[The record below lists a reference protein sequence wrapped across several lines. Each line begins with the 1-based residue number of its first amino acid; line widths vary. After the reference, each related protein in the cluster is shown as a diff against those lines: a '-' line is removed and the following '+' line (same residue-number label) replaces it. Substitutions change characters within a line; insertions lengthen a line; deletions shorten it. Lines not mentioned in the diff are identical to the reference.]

1 MAFPYKMNEAVSLQG
16 KLFGRIRQ
24 QLPAHL
30 SLTDVVGEALGISS
44 DSVYRRLR
52 GETALTLEEAGKL
65 AQHFGIALPEI
76 FDAPAD
82 CVTFRKVGMSSTP
95 GGFTDY
101 LQITKMYFEEI
112 NKAKQ
117 KHGFYAAKDIPI
129 FYHFLFPELARF
141 KMFFWLKTIK
151 EVETLKNE
159 VFSALHIPDDY
170 LKAGVAIAC
179 QYLQTPSAEI
189 WNDETP
195 NSTLR
200 QIEYYYDAGMLEN
213 AGVAQQL
220 LDGLEALIGHIQ
232 QQAIRGFKLRNGVEQ
247 SLYELYFNEILL
259 LDNTIF
265 VEADGVSHVLFSYN
279 ATDYLYTTDT
289 AFGTEVRTWLHAQRS
304 KSALISRVSEK
315 ERNRFFNKIYNR
327 IQAARQKMR

>member
-1 MAFPYKMNEAVSLQG
+1 
-16 KLFGRIRQ
+16 
-24 QLPAHL
+24 
-30 SLTDVVGEALGISS
+30 
-44 DSVYRRLR
+44 
-52 GETALTLEEAGKL
+52 
-65 AQHFGIALPEI
+65 
-76 FDAPAD
+76 
-82 CVTFRKVGMSSTP
+82 
-95 GGFTDY
+95 
-101 LQITKMYFEEI
+101 
-112 NKAKQ
+112 
-117 KHGFYAAKDIPI
+117 
-129 FYHFLFPELARF
+129 
-141 KMFFWLKTIK
+141 
-151 EVETLKNE
+151 
-159 VFSALHIPDDY
+159 
-170 LKAGVAIAC
+170 
-179 QYLQTPSAEI
+179 LQTPSAEI

-232 QQAIRGFKLRNGVEQ
+232 QQAYRGFKLRNGVEQ